1 MITDAPRYDWI
12 FRYRLHHLLFWALYH
27 FTWWTVY
34 EGSASRAFSN
44 LFYPHVAT
52 KFLFYVV
59 FQATGV
65 YFCLYYLI
73 PRLLEKG
80 KYVSFFA
87 WLLLT
92 VLVTAVLIASG
103 YFLGAYFANQDVYT
117 LFKVPSRSPL
127 SLFKSQTLP
136 STVGAMTMGMSI
148 KLAKNYLKAQEQ
160 RRVIELAAKEQQ
172 RILEK
177 EKLETE
183 LKFLR
188 SQFNPHFL
196 FNTINSIFV
205 LINKNTALAS
215 HSLAKFSELLRYQLY
230 ECNEPQIPLA
240 TEINY
245 LKSFVELETLRLD
258 EHCEISVVV
267 PDPPVG
273 DLMIA
278 PFILMPFIENAF
290 KHVSQD
296 NSGGNW
302 IRIRLRLHEK
312 VLHFNLENSADTR
325 SSHTS
330 EAVACRGLGL
340 ENVRRRLTLLYKD
353 QHHLEVQNEA
363 VQFAVSL
370 RLTLGQ
376 PATEPMYHPIA
387 AVR

>member
-1 MITDAPRYDWI
+1 MMLTSSRYQWI

-44 LFYPHVAT
+44 LLYGPITT

-73 PRLLEKG
+73 PHYLERG
-80 KYVSFFA
+80 KYALFFT

-92 VLVTAVLIASG
+92 ILITAAIIASG
-103 YFLGAYFANQDVYT
+103 YFLGAHLGNQDVYT
-117 LFKVPSRSPL
+117 LFKVSARNPL
-127 SLFKSQTLP
+127 ALFSSQTLP

-148 KLAKNYLKAQEQ
+148 KLAKNYLEAQEQ
-160 RRVIELAAKEQQ
+160 RRIVELAAQEQR

-230 ECNEPQIPLA
+230 ECNEPQIPLS
-240 TEINY
+240 TEISY

-258 EHCEISVVV
+258 EHCEIRVDV
-267 PDPPVG
+267 PDRPVG

-296 NSGGNW
+296 HGEGNW
-302 IRIRLRLHEK
+302 IQIRLRLHDDELRF
-312 VLHFNLENSADTR
+312 VVENSVDVR
-325 SSHTS
+325 LPP
-330 EAVACRGLGL
+330 VAKEVAYCGLGL
-340 ENVRRRLTLLYKD
+340 ENVRRRLTLLYPD
-353 QHHLEVQNEA
+353 QHQLTVQHDEG
-363 VQFAVSL
+363 QFAVFL
-370 RLTLGQ
+370 RLSLSQKVERPVYST
-376 PATEPMYHPIA
+376 A